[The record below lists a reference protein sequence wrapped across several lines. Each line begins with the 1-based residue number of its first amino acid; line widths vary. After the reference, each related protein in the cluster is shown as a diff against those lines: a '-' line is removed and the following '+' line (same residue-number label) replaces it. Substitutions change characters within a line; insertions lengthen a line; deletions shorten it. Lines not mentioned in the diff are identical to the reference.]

1 MAKDYPEL
9 VNEVYSLSTF
19 ELLTHVL
26 PYEYNSRICDEI
38 GNVRTSQKEKML
50 VIQDYLELKQQGAL
64 VAAANDSHSGSS
76 TAHLRT
82 GLYGGSRDIDDHSK
96 GEVGRGR

>member
-9 VNEVYSLSTF
+9 INEVYSLSTF
-19 ELLTHVL
+19 DLLTHVL
-26 PYEYNSRICDEI
+26 PYEYNSKICDEI

-64 VAAANDSHSGSS
+64 VAAANNSHSESS
-76 TAHLRT
+76 TAHLRA
-82 GLYGGSRDIDDHSK
+82 GLFGGSGGDDDDPSK
-96 GEVGRGR
+96 GRGGG